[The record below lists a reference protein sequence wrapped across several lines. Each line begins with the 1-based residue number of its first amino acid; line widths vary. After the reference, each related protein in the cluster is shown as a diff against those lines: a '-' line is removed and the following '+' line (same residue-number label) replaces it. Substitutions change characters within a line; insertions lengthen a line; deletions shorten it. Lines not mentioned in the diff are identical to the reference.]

1 MTPVALIKA
10 ESLAAFARHSGVP
23 LSEFA
28 LSLTL
33 GEGYELLDFLAAGGM
48 GKVCNQTLL
57 EADIAEAK
65 VRGDPFVVLANFQ
78 LLGFD
83 IQRAD
88 RLN

>member
-1 MTPVALIKA
+1 
-10 ESLAAFARHSGVP
+10 
-23 LSEFA
+23 
-28 LSLTL
+28 
-33 GEGYELLDFLAAGGM
+33 M

-65 VRGDPFVVLANFQ
+65 VKGDPFVVLVNFQ